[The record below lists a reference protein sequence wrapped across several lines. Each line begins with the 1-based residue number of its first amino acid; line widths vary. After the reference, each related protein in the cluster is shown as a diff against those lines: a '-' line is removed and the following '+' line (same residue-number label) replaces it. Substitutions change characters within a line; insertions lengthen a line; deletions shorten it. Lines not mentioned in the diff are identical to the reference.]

1 MGRCI
6 VLAFCTLS
14 LDTRRCKSVVSSSV
28 LSECLFLFA
37 ASCER
42 QLAPHDPTLYRASEF
57 SVQDYKKIHLQRG
70 RCSVVR
76 STAKSSKGPNRADR
90 LMRMVEEMPAQLE
103 EEQTISEHQDSPA
116 NDKGPPIANF
126 ATSWSKPKIGPFQ
139 FSDHMAHMGK
149 EDVTLTA
156 KPMKAAFPKVVDHD
170 ETRGGGDVGG
180 GAVAGAAEQGMG
192 QMKLEAPPRFNGK
205 RPRVREWLVDIRR

>member
-57 SVQDYKKIHLQRG
+57 SVQDYKKMHLQRG

-76 STAKSSKGPNRADR
+76 STAKSSKGPNRAST
-90 LMRMVEEMPAQLE
+90 PASLLTITQKSGHRCSLICGVCVALGPLASRSRFSLS
-103 EEQTISEHQDSPA
+103 TISVLLSP
-116 NDKGPPIANF
+116 
-126 ATSWSKPKIGPFQ
+126 
-139 FSDHMAHMGK
+139 
-149 EDVTLTA
+149 L
-156 KPMKAAFPKVVDHD
+156 
-170 ETRGGGDVGG
+170 
-180 GAVAGAAEQGMG
+180 
-192 QMKLEAPPRFNGK
+192 
-205 RPRVREWLVDIRR
+205 